1 MELAA
6 RWQDRSREGWLIEIA
21 GRFIQILAVILM
33 VAVFI
38 LIMLLWV
45 GMDTRNPVVIFL
57 HEITEPIL
65 APIRRFIP
73 PFAIPPNGMLDLS
86 PLMAIILLLIL
97 SQFVTSLFG

>member
-1 MELAA
+1 
-6 RWQDRSREGWLIEIA
+6 
-21 GRFIQILAVILM
+21 M

-38 LIMLLWV
+38 RIMLLWV

-73 PFAIPPNGMLDLS
+73 PMGMLDLS
-86 PLMAIILLLIL
+86 PMMAIILLLIL
-97 SQFVTSLFG
+97 SHFVTSLLA

>member
-1 MELAA
+1 
-6 RWQDRSREGWLIEIA
+6 
-21 GRFIQILAVILM
+21 M

-38 LIMLLWV
+38 RIMLLWV

-73 PFAIPPNGMLDLS
+73 PMGMLDLS

-97 SQFVTSLFG
+97 SHFVTSLLA

>member
-21 GRFIQILAVILM
+21 GRFIQILAIILM

-38 LIMLLWV
+38 RIMLLWV

-65 APIRRFIP
+65 VPIRRFIP
-73 PFAIPPNGMLDLS
+73 PMAMLDLS
-86 PLMAIILLLIL
+86 PLMAIILLLVL
-97 SQFVTSLFG
+97 SHFVTRLLA

>member
-1 MELAA
+1 
-6 RWQDRSREGWLIEIA
+6 
-21 GRFIQILAVILM
+21 M

-38 LIMLLWV
+38 RIMLLWV

-73 PFAIPPNGMLDLS
+73 PMGMLDLS

-97 SQFVTSLFG
+97 SHFLTSLLA

>member
-1 MELAA
+1 
-6 RWQDRSREGWLIEIA
+6 
-21 GRFIQILAVILM
+21 M

-38 LIMLLWV
+38 RIMLLWV
-45 GMDTRNPVVIFL
+45 GMDTRNPVVIFM

-73 PFAIPPNGMLDLS
+73 PFSIPPMGMLDLS

-97 SQFVTSLFG
+97 SQFVTSLLG

>member
-33 VAVFI
+33 VPVFI
-38 LIMLLWV
+38 RIMLLWV

-65 APIRRFIP
+65 VPIRRFIP
-73 PFAIPPNGMLDLS
+73 PMAMLDLS
-86 PLMAIILLLIL
+86 PLMAIILLLVL
-97 SQFVTSLFG
+97 SHFVTSLLA

>member
-38 LIMLLWV
+38 RIMLLWV

-65 APIRRFIP
+65 VPIRRFIP
-73 PFAIPPNGMLDLS
+73 PMAMLDLS

-97 SQFVTSLFG
+97 SHFVTSLLA

>member
-38 LIMLLWV
+38 RIMLLWV

-65 APIRRFIP
+65 VPIRRFIP
-73 PFAIPPNGMLDLS
+73 PMAMLDLS
-86 PLMAIILLLIL
+86 PLMAIILLLVL
-97 SQFVTSLFG
+97 SHFVTRLLA

>member
-1 MELAA
+1 
-6 RWQDRSREGWLIEIA
+6 
-21 GRFIQILAVILM
+21 M

-38 LIMLLWV
+38 RIMLLWV

-73 PFAIPPNGMLDLS
+73 PFSIPPMGMLDLS

-97 SQFVTSLFG
+97 SHFVTSLLA

>member
-1 MELAA
+1 M
-6 RWQDRSREGWLIEIA
+6 EIA

-38 LIMLLWV
+38 RIMLLWV

-65 APIRRFIP
+65 VPIRRCIP
-73 PFAIPPNGMLDLS
+73 PFSIPPMGTLDLS
-86 PLMAIILLLIL
+86 PMMAVILLLIL
-97 SQFVTSLFG
+97 SLFATSLLS

>member
-6 RWQDRSREGWLIEIA
+6 RRQDRSREGWLIEIA

-38 LIMLLWV
+38 RFVLLWV
-45 GMDTRNPVVIFL
+45 GMDTRNPVVIFV
-57 HEITEPIL
+57 HDITEPIL

-73 PFAIPPNGMLDLS
+73 PRGMLDLS
-86 PLMAIILLLIL
+86 PMMAIILLLIL
-97 SQFVTSLFG
+97 SHFVTSLLA

>member
-38 LIMLLWV
+38 RIMLLWV

-65 APIRRFIP
+65 VPIRRFIP
-73 PFAIPPNGMLDLS
+73 PMAMLDLS
-86 PLMAIILLLIL
+86 PLMAIILLLVL
-97 SQFVTSLFG
+97 SHFVTSLLA